1 MEQNL
6 NNKIENALEEI
17 RPFLRG
23 DGGDIEL
30 VSVENNIV
38 KVKLLGNCNSCSVNQ
53 MTLKNGIEQSVK
65 KYAPEI
71 KIVKT
76 L

>member
-30 VSVENNIV
+30 VSVEKNIV

-53 MTLKNGIEQSVK
+53 MTLILLNVVHVHQLLV
-65 KYAPEI
+65 
-71 KIVKT
+71 VQ
-76 L
+76 

>member
-30 VSVENNIV
+30 VSVEKSNPNIREV
-38 KVKLLGNCNSCSVNQ
+38 HYTSR
-53 MTLKNGIEQSVK
+53 
-65 KYAPEI
+65 
-71 KIVKT
+71 KT
-76 L
+76 ILDR